1 MKNVPSFT
9 ASAWLERYEVILEQ
23 CALKPNTM
31 KVRRDGRKPGP
42 LTPDGLTLAFPT
54 VRDSTGL
61 KFGPNPPSFHEIR
74 SLAGHLYESERGGDF
89 AQRLL
94 SHKNFTYSSS
104 DQTITAQ
111 YSTSFFHWGASDTK
125 CPCRRRLNSDA
136 NKSNREKLS
145 RWLVSD

>member
-1 MKNVPSFT
+1 MKDVPSFT

-23 CALKPNTM
+23 CALKTNTM
-31 KVRRDGRKPGP
+31 PGP

-74 SLAGHLYESERGGDF
+74 SLARHLYERERGEDF

-94 SHKNFTYSSS
+94 SHKNMTMTKNIWTHAVLSMLWFRQIMEYSSN
-104 DQTITAQ
+104 
-111 YSTSFFHWGASDTK
+111 FWGMS
-125 CPCRRRLNSDA
+125 C
-136 NKSNREKLS
+136 
-145 RWLVSD
+145 

>member
-1 MKNVPSFT
+1 MKDVPSFT
-9 ASAWLERYEVILEQ
+9 ASAWLERYAVILEQ
-23 CALKPNTM
+23 CVLKPNTM
-31 KVRRDGRKPGP
+31 KVRRGGRKPGP

-94 SHKNFTYSSS
+94 SHKNMTMTKNIWTRAVLSMLWFRQVMEYSSNLR
-104 DQTITAQ
+104 
-111 YSTSFFHWGASDTK
+111 G
-125 CPCRRRLNSDA
+125 CRV
-136 NKSNREKLS
+136 KT
-145 RWLVSD
+145 

>member
-1 MKNVPSFT
+1 
-9 ASAWLERYEVILEQ
+9 
-23 CALKPNTM
+23 M

-42 LTPDGLTLAFPT
+42 LVPDRLTLAFPT

-94 SHKNFTYSSS
+94 SHKNTTMTKNIWTRAVLSMLWFRQVMEYSSN
-104 DQTITAQ
+104 
-111 YSTSFFHWGASDTK
+111 FRG
-125 CPCRRRLNSDA
+125 CRVNT
-136 NKSNREKLS
+136 
-145 RWLVSD
+145 